1 MRGLLAASLALVV
14 SAAPVCAQAPAP
26 PAAGQPSAAQPPA
39 AAPAQPQPAQPPAQP
54 PAPFPQG
61 AKFAFVN
68 LQGIFQLSAEGKA
81 AATKVQALTQKKQA
95 ELADRN
101 KALVAAQQKL
111 QSGGSVM
118 NDQARGLLEKDI
130 ERQAR
135 ELERLQQDAQ
145 AELNELQ
152 QDLQAQFQTKL
163 FPLLEQLSVEKQL
176 QMLFSAQ
183 DAGLIWAE
191 PGLDLT
197 LDAVKK
203 LDAATAK

>member
-14 SAAPVCAQAPAP
+14 GAAPVCAQAPAQP
-26 PAAGQPSAAQPPA
+26 AAAGQPAIAPPS
-39 AAPAQPQPAQPPAQP
+39 APAQTQPAQAQPAQP

-81 AATKVQALTQKKQA
+81 AATKVQALTQKKQV

-101 KALVAAQQKL
+101 KALLAAQQKL

-118 NDQARGLLEKDI
+118 SDQARGLLEKDI

-152 QDLQAQFQTKL
+152 QDLQGQFQTKL